1 MWAVIAIYDTI
12 LKKNVQG
19 LFESSAVIPYKSTWF
34 CESFNNIYKLFFH
47 WILNAGLS
55 VAYMYI

>member
-1 MWAVIAIYDTI
+1 MTQ
-12 LKKNVQG
+12 LKKKKHVQG